1 MKSEG
6 LTAMNFNFLRYCLR
20 QSRDSLKRNFWLA
33 LVTSCIIAVSLMIFG
48 GFLLLAVNISQL
60 MQDVQS
66 NVEICVFLYDD
77 ADKDW
82 LAEELQRLEG
92 VETIRFV
99 TKEEGLED
107 FGRTLGDAALVTGLQ
122 GENNPLPDAFRVT
135 ASAAELVP
143 QLAQAMR
150 RLEGV
155 EMAEYGEELV
165 GELLK
170 LTGWINRLLVGVGL
184 LLALGAVFLIVT
196 TIRLSVMARR
206 EEIGIMKYLG
216 ASDWFVR
223 FPFLVE
229 GIAMGWLGTI
239 VATAALV
246 AVYGKVAATL
256 QQDAF
261 AFFLRPVTSPEQLL
275 PVFTGLL
282 LLGTCMGGFGSLISL
297 RKFLRV

>member
-1 MKSEG
+1 
-6 LTAMNFNFLRYCLR
+6 MNFNSLRYCLR
-20 QSRDSLKRNFWLA
+20 QSREALKRNFWLA
-33 LVTSCIIAVSLMIFG
+33 LVTSCIIAVSLIILG
-48 GFLLLAVNISQL
+48 GFLLLAVNVAQV
-60 MQDVQS
+60 MRDVQS

-77 ADKDW
+77 ADQDW
-82 LAEELQRLEG
+82 LAGELQRLEG

-99 TKEEGLED
+99 SKEEGLAE
-107 FGRTLGDAALVTGLQ
+107 FGRSLGDAALLAGLQ

-135 ASAAELVP
+135 VTDAELVP
-143 QLAQAMR
+143 ALAQTMR
-150 RLEGV
+150 ELEGV
-155 EMAEYGEELV
+155 EMAEYGEEFV

-170 LTGWINRLLVGVGL
+170 ITGWINRFLVVVGL

-196 TIRLSVMARR
+196 TIRLSLMARR

-223 FPFLVE
+223 FPFLLE
-229 GIAMGWLGTI
+229 GLAMGWLGNI
-239 VATAALV
+239 VAVFVLAV
-246 AVYGKVAATL
+246 VYGKVASTL

-275 PVFTGLL
+275 PVFLGLL

-297 RKFLRV
+297 HKFLRV

>member
-1 MKSEG
+1 
-6 LTAMNFNFLRYCLR
+6 MNFNSFRYCLR

-33 LVTSCIIAVSLMIFG
+33 LVTSCIIAVSLMILG
-48 GFLLLAVNISQL
+48 GFLLLAVNVTQV
-60 MQDVQS
+60 MRDVQA

-77 ADKDW
+77 ADKDR
-82 LAEELQRLEG
+82 LAGELQQLEG
-92 VETIRFV
+92 VEAVRFV
-99 TKEEGLED
+99 SKEEGLSE
-107 FGRTLGDAALVTGLQ
+107 FSRSLGDEALLAALQ
-122 GENNPLPDAFRVT
+122 GENNPLPDVFRVT
-135 ASAAELVP
+135 ATAAELVP
-143 QLAQAMR
+143 SLAQAIR

-155 EMAEYGEELV
+155 EMAEYGEEFV

-170 LTGWINRLLVGVGL
+170 ITGWVNRLLVVTGL

-206 EEIGIMKYLG
+206 EEVGIMKYLG

-223 FPFLVE
+223 FPFLLE
-229 GIAMGWLGTI
+229 GLAIGWLGTI
-239 VATAALV
+239 VAASALA
-246 AVYGKVAATL
+246 AVYGKVAAVL

-275 PVFTGLL
+275 PVFAGLI
-282 LLGTCMGGFGSLISL
+282 LLGTCMGSFGSLISL

>member
-1 MKSEG
+1 
-6 LTAMNFNFLRYCLR
+6 
-20 QSRDSLKRNFWLA
+20 
-33 LVTSCIIAVSLMIFG
+33 
-48 GFLLLAVNISQL
+48 
-60 MQDVQS
+60 
-66 NVEICVFLYDD
+66 VFLYDD
-77 ADKDW
+77 ADQDW
-82 LAEELQRLEG
+82 LAGELQRLEG

-99 TKEEGLED
+99 SKEEGLAE
-107 FGRTLGDAALVTGLQ
+107 FGRSLGDAALLAGLQ

-135 ASAAELVP
+135 VTDAELVP
-143 QLAQAMR
+143 ALAQTMR
-150 RLEGV
+150 ELEGV
-155 EMAEYGEELV
+155 EMAEYGEEFV

-170 LTGWINRLLVGVGL
+170 ITGWINRFLVVVGL

-196 TIRLSVMARR
+196 TIRLSLMARR

-223 FPFLVE
+223 FPFLLE
-229 GIAMGWLGTI
+229 GLAMGWLGNI
-239 VATAALV
+239 VAVFVLAV
-246 AVYGKVAATL
+246 VYGKVASTL

-275 PVFTGLL
+275 PVFLGLL